1 MYCNLAAA
9 ALQIAT
15 FTPLKLKP
23 KTMKLIG
30 TTLCLML
37 ASTALF
43 GQETPAVI
51 GPKDIKLQ
59 SDRLTPEV
67 LWSMGR
73 LGEYVVSPDGKK
85 IAYTVSYYD
94 MAQNKGN
101 AEIYLMDIDGK
112 NQRRLTQTAQGENS
126 LAWKADG
133 AKLAFL
139 RGGRLFEM
147 EMATQKVEA
156 VTDEATEISGYSF
169 SPKGDRILFAIET
182 KVDKTAQETY
192 PDLPKTDA
200 MIYDQLMYR
209 HWDTWEDGLYSHIYV
224 ANYSNGRASNLKDIM
239 PGERWDSPLKPF
251 GGMEEVAWSTDGQ
264 SIAYTCIKKV
274 GKERSLTTN
283 SDIYLY
289 GIESGSTTNLTQGMM
304 GYDKNPR
311 FSPDGKK
318 LAWLSMEQDGFEAD
332 QNRIFVM
339 DIATGKKTN
348 MFASW
353 TYSAENLLWD
363 RSSKNI
369 YFNAYVQATA
379 QVHRLDVEKGTITA
393 ITSGDYDYHGC
404 ALGNG
409 VVITDRTQLTA
420 PADIYSINLKSGV
433 ATQLTTINKGIT
445 DQLALPTFEKRWINT
460 TDGKKM
466 LTWVV
471 VPPKFDA
478 KKSYPGILYCQG
490 GPQSPVSQNFS
501 YRWNFALMASQGYVV
516 ILPNRRGT
524 TGMGQ
529 EWTNQISKDH
539 GGQEMRDLFA
549 AVDSVKEESWLDDSR
564 IGCVGPSYGGYSVY
578 WMAGNHN
585 KRFKAFV
592 SHCGVFNSEMEFI
605 TTDELFFDNW
615 EMGGP
620 SWETNNAVAQKSF
633 AQSPHRFVQN
643 WDTPLLIFEG
653 GRDFRI
659 PYTQGMAAFNAAQ
672 LMNVPSKF
680 VILPSENHWVLKPQ
694 NGILWQR
701 EFYSWLDKWLK

>member
-1 MYCNLAAA
+1 
-9 ALQIAT
+9 
-15 FTPLKLKP
+15 
-23 KTMKLIG
+23 MKLFS
-30 TTLCLML
+30 TTLCLMM
-37 ASTALF
+37 AFTALM
-43 GQETPAVI
+43 GQERSNVI
-51 GPKDIKLQ
+51 GPKDVKLS

-67 LWSMGR
+67 LWSLGR
-73 LGEYVVSPDGKK
+73 LGEYTVSPDGKK

-94 MAQNKGN
+94 VAQNKGN
-101 AEIYLMDIDGK
+101 ADIYIMDIEGK
-112 NQRRLTQTAQGENS
+112 NQHRLTQTPQGENS

-139 RGGRLFEM
+139 RGGRLYEM
-147 EMATQKVEA
+147 DVNSMAEA
-156 VTDEATEISGYSF
+156 PVTDEGTDISGYIY
-169 SPKGDRILFAIET
+169 SPKGNKILFAIET
-182 KVDKTAQETY
+182 KVDKTTQEVYT
-192 PDLPKTDA
+192 DLPKADA
-200 MIYDQLMYR
+200 MIFDQLMYR

-224 ANYSNGRASNLKDIM
+224 ADYNNGKASNLKDIM
-239 PGERWDSPLKPF
+239 LGERWDSPLKPF
-251 GGMEEVAWSTDGQ
+251 GGMEEVTWNADGTA
-264 SIAYTCIKKV
+264 IAYTCVKKV

-289 GIESGSTTNLTQGMM
+289 NVASGITTNLTEGMM
-304 GYDKNPR
+304 GYDKSPR

-318 LAWLSMEQDGFEAD
+318 VAWLSMERDGFEAD
-332 QNRIFVM
+332 QNRIMVM
-339 DIATGKKTN
+339 DLASGKKTN
-348 MFASW
+348 MFENW
-353 TYSAENLLWD
+353 TYSAENLQWD
-363 RSSKNI
+363 KTSKSI
-369 YFNAYVQATA
+369 FFTAYVQATS
-379 QVHRLDVEKGTITA
+379 QVHKLDVEKGSIAA

-409 VVITDRTQLTA
+409 VVVTDRTQLIA
-420 PADIYSINLKSGV
+420 PADIYSVNLKSGAV
-433 ATQLTTINKGIT
+433 TQLTAINKGIL
-445 DQLALPTFEKRWINT
+445 DQLTLPTFEKRWINT

-471 VPPKFDA
+471 LPPKFDGS
-478 KKSYPGILYCQG
+478 KSYPGILYCQG

-529 EWTNQISKDH
+529 EWTNQISHDH

-549 AVDSVKEESWLDDSR
+549 AVDSVKKEPWLDENR
-564 IGCVGPSYGGYSVY
+564 IGCVGPSYGGYTTY

-592 SHCGVFNSEMEFI
+592 AHCGVFNSEMEYI

-620 SWETNNAVAQKSF
+620 SWEVNNAVAQKSY

-643 WDTPLLIFEG
+643 WDTPILIFHG

-672 LMNVPSKF
+672 LMNVPSKL
-680 VILPSENHWVLKPQ
+680 VLLPNENHWVLKPQ

-701 EFYSWLDKWLK
+701 EFYGWLDKWLK